1 MLALLPDV
9 VSFAAAA
16 SACEKC
22 GQWQAAVQLL
32 RQACSQMNVDAFCL
46 QPAHAVVEIVFRMNS
61 LIYLLHVDFE
71 HLDVEQLNRYEAV

>member
-46 QPAHAVVEIVFRMNS
+46 QPAHAVVESVFRMNS
-61 LIYLLHVDFE
+61 LISFPF
-71 HLDVEQLNRYEAV
+71 ACGF